1 MTYQDVQRIFG
12 VSDVI
17 TVGFAVIFVEDWL
30 EKLGFAD
37 IEPTKEALL
46 AHDRGKMGYAT
57 FIESGNFEIQ
67 E

>member
-12 VSDVI
+12 VTDVI
-17 TVGFAVIFVEDWL
+17 RVGFAVISVEDWL

-46 AHDRGKMGYAT
+46 AHDRG
-57 FIESGNFEIQ
+57 
-67 E
+67 